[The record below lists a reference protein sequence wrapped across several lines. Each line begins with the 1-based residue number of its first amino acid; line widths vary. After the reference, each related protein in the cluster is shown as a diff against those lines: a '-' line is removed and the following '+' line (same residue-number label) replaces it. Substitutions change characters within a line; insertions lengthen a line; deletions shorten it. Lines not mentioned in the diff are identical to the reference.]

1 MAQDNP
7 HARLRI
13 QRAAVGVLSL
23 PAGWTASYAGFTFDL
38 RGWLARGIAAQVDQ
52 RRLFPWIAVSFGLG
66 ILLFFRAEGRPAL
79 WAPVAGFALFAAAA
93 IAARH
98 RLGLM
103 AAMVALSALFA
114 GFAAAVI
121 RTRAVDAPMLSR
133 VVITPISGFIEAVED
148 RGGRARLTLRVTGME
163 RLLQAEW
170 PRRVRVTVRDGRGFT
185 AGQHVAATARLLP
198 PPEPAWP
205 GGYDFARDAYF
216 REIGAVGSLLG
227 AITRPASPSP
237 PDWSL
242 RVAAAVD
249 EARNVLTERIAGA
262 IGGPAGAVAAALV
275 TGKRGLIDEP
285 TNDVLRAAGIYH
297 IVSISGL
304 HMVLAAGTFF
314 WLARAL
320 LALSPAIAL
329 LWPVKRIAAAAAMA
343 GACLYCI
350 FSGSE
355 VATERSL
362 IMTLVM
368 FGAVM
373 VDRPALSVRNL
384 AITALVVLAREPE
397 TLIGPSFQMSFGAVA
412 ALIALAPWLGR
423 RREEDVRGP
432 VSRAIDWGVR
442 SILGLLATTL
452 VASLATAPFA
462 AYHFQTVNPFGLV
475 GNALALPLVSLVVMP
490 AALLG
495 VVAYP
500 FGLDRPVWQLMGW
513 AVAQVLDVSAW
524 VSGFSGS
531 SLLVPALG
539 VGAVAAFASALVL
552 VTVPVSVLRWL
563 AVIPLGAGLALA
575 AVPDR
580 YDAFVDREG
589 SGAAIR
595 GRAGRL
601 VLVGKPSAFVVE
613 QWLRAD
619 GDPRAP
625 KDGSLRQDARC
636 DPLGCVVTRADGRD
650 VAYVTD
656 LAAFEEDCRRAAVV
670 VTRLAAPPT
679 CGATVVLDRAALRS
693 HGATAIRFVDDAVLL
708 RTTRGESSALRLPAS
723 RVRPAQEAP
732 RPVRAPDRRPR
743 AAGPSI
749 DLPDVEAEESDD
761 GAGP

>member
-320 LALSPAIAL
+320 LALSPGIAL

-384 AITALVVLAREPE
+384 AITPLVVLAREPE

-595 GRAGRL
+595 GRAG
-601 VLVGKPSAFVVE
+601 
-613 QWLRAD
+613 
-619 GDPRAP
+619 
-625 KDGSLRQDARC
+625 
-636 DPLGCVVTRADGRD
+636 
-650 VAYVTD
+650 
-656 LAAFEEDCRRAAVV
+656 
-670 VTRLAAPPT
+670 
-679 CGATVVLDRAALRS
+679 
-693 HGATAIRFVDDAVLL
+693 
-708 RTTRGESSALRLPAS
+708 
-723 RVRPAQEAP
+723 AP
-732 RPVRAPDRRPR
+732 RPRRQAVRLRGGAMASCGRRPEGPQGREPAPGCPVRSSGLRGDASGRPRRRLRRGPRRVRGGLPARRGGRHASSRAADLRGDRRPR
-743 AAGPSI
+743 SRGAAKPWRHRHSVRRRRRPPAHDAWGKLGLAAAGLALAPCSRGASSRARSGSST
-749 DLPDVEAEESDD
+749 PCGRAEHRFARCR
-761 GAGP
+761 GRGKR